1 MELLSLWA
9 LGNVTRSGYCPGFL
23 APSLPRWTVLP
34 GQRFASQQ
42 ELLQGPEP
50 GVKAPA
56 ADPFLSWSL
65 SSKWMEPE
73 TPRAL
78 GVFLLSSVGASAL
91 AVRLPVLPSSPRGP
105 PES

>member
-1 MELLSLWA
+1 MK
-9 LGNVTRSGYCPGFL
+9 
-23 APSLPRWTVLP
+23 APS
-34 GQRFASQQ
+34 
-42 ELLQGPEP
+42 
-50 GVKAPA
+50 

-65 SSKWMEPE
+65 SSMWMEPE